1 MNNPIVKYKWLYIR
15 NVNYQVYL
23 FVENP
28 PSCIET
34 GYHWI
39 GGTDLI
45 EKFDTDSAEQCQEM
59 CSKENRCN
67 WFTWRD
73 ASNPKGCWL
82 LSQKGDTKDV
92 DHGRNQGATGPKSC
106 LGRNI
111 DSENRIF
118 VDI

>member
-1 MNNPIVKYKWLYIR
+1 MLIIKCIF
-15 NVNYQVYL
+15 

-28 PSCIET
+28 PRCIET
-34 GYHWI
+34 GYHWT
-39 GGTDLI
+39 GGSDLI
-45 EKFDTDSAEQCQEM
+45 ESFDTDSAEQCQEI
-59 CSKENRCN
+59 CAKENRCN
-67 WFTWRD
+67 WFTWKD

-118 VDI
+118 IDIFIS